1 MNPDIGSGS
10 IWIYIYLNIYIIQ
23 GSGSRKNLAESGP
36 APTTHFDLQI
46 GYYKRRAFP
55 LIFLLFLINLRNK
68 TPKMNVLLLPVEVHL
83 DIFKYLN
90 FNQISSIQQ
99 TNSYFCSLID
109 KYIGILAK
117 KKFYSFETIVY
128 KSVNDKNKYLK
139 LNEEDIGLDD
149 GFELS
154 SQLRKQV
161 RNFLEGRVLD

>member
-1 MNPDIGSGS
+1 MNI
-10 IWIYIYLNIYIIQ
+10 
-23 GSGSRKNLAESGP
+23 
-36 APTTHFDLQI
+36 
-46 GYYKRRAFP
+46 
-55 LIFLLFLINLRNK
+55 
-68 TPKMNVLLLPVEVHL
+68 LLLPVEVHL

-139 LNEEDIGLDD
+139 LNEEDIGLAG

-154 SQLRKQV
+154 KE
-161 RNFLEGRVLD
+161 LEGKWQVAVDNKTPMYCFSEIYKSKEPYIVNFAICLTEKEGEEEGEFSI